1 MGDTLTI
8 IIVVVVVVALA
19 QWRKKPKAE
28 LSEYTPE
35 RVMEMRIY
43 LLIAWEYNALVLGL
57 GDVIIRN
64 RGGVVT
70 VEEYRKG
77 IKVAHYEGELK
88 KMVPLILGRYGWE
101 GWKLEAR
108 FF

>member
-1 MGDTLTI
+1 MDTLTI
-8 IIVVVVVVALA
+8 IIIVVMVVVALA
-19 QWRKKPKAE
+19 QWRKKPMAE
-28 LSEYTPE
+28 LSRYTPE

-43 LLIAWEYNALVLGL
+43 LLIAWEYNILGL

-88 KMVPLILGRYGWE
+88 EMVPLILRRYGWE
-101 GWKLEAR
+101 GWKLKAR

>member
-43 LLIAWEYNALVLGL
+43 LLTAWEYNALVLGL

-88 KMVPLILGRYGWE
+88 EMVPLILRRYGWE
-101 GWKLEAR
+101 GWKLKAR
-108 FF
+108 YF